1 MWLNRWNYLET
12 IQPAQET
19 NQRDKTFLLV
29 LERIL
34 EVGPD
39 TELVSAVVRL
49 SDLVLPSMVEEKDPV
64 VRRKQEL
71 LSNTVRHKIITNSLF
86 ILCVGDGTL
95 VKPVLA
101 GTVTMDEIPGSHRV
115 QTSSQA

>member
-101 GTVTMDEIPGSHRV
+101 GTVSMDEIPGCHPV